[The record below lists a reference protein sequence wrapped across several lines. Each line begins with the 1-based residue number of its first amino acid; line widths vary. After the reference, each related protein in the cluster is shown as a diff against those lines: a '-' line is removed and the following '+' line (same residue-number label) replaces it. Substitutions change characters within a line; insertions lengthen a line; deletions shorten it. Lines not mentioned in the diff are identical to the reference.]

1 MRQIISLITFSVSSI
16 LKQSNPLRRRLR
28 CRRIRKADAERDGSV
43 SAGDAPSVPGSSF
56 IRQPVAGR
64 ICFLF
69 TRKEISK
76 SHGGGNRIE
85 WLPQPWLHWFPPTQ
99 EALDPEFKLI
109 QLLEGRVDPLTV
121 GVWQRKLKARE
132 AGAYFQYSDANGG
145 QWRAIG
151 RPRQTQAPIGRVFFA
166 NASKSV
172 AA

>member
-1 MRQIISLITFSVSSI
+1 MRNARGEISSI
-16 LKQSNPLRRRLR
+16 GGVARPRTLPRAPKNLDDPLRRDALR
-28 CRRIRKADAERDGSV
+28 RATVILSAFDVDVRCPAWFWWLASAIRDG
-43 SAGDAPSVPGSSF
+43 AAD
-56 IRQPVAGR
+56 
-64 ICFLF
+64 L
-69 TRKEISK
+69 T
-76 SHGGGNRIE
+76 
-85 WLPQPWLHWFPPTQ
+85 LPPTQ

-132 AGAYFQYSDANGG
+132 AVAYFQYSDANGG

>member
-1 MRQIISLITFSVSSI
+1 MSLDHRSSDSRSRGEFASSLRARKYQNLTAVGI
-16 LKQSNPLRRRLR
+16 ASNGFLNLGF
-28 CRRIRKADAERDGSV
+28 IGS
-43 SAGDAPSVPGSSF
+43 
-56 IRQPVAGR
+56 
-64 ICFLF
+64 
-69 TRKEISK
+69 
-76 SHGGGNRIE
+76 
-85 WLPQPWLHWFPPTQ
+85 PTQ

-166 NASKSV
+166 KMLRNPWQRDRLENSSA
-172 AA
+172 